1 MVDPRTGQTREQL
14 YTQFN
19 PTEWAAVKPRARMYL
34 AQNPKVIKDAAT
46 RYGISE
52 ETVKKVLAGKYSETD
67 KIGTKNGSISYE
79 DLSDDL
85 VRNFSMQDPR
95 AKAVLDYRRTDQG
108 IDKDNTRTG
117 VVSGTQMTFTPENG
131 DPNSIFEQ

>member
-1 MVDPRTGQTREQL
+1 MSKRYGL
-14 YTQFN
+14 
-19 PTEWAAVKPRARMYL
+19 PTE
-34 AQNPKVIKDAAT
+34 
-46 RYGISE
+46 
-52 ETVKKVLAGKYSETD
+52 TVRKVLLGKYSE
-67 KIGTKNGSISYE
+67 KELIGTKDGTISYE

-117 VVSGTQMTFTPENG
+117 VVSGTIMDFTDNQQPIDNSG
-131 DPNSIFEQ
+131 INIPWQPNAGNPNDLLDQLTIQ